1 MLGMIPLGPLVAA
14 IGYLADGWL
23 RTAAEISRSV
33 SAEFRSGSDV
43 APGRNRTCR

>member
-1 MLGMIPLGPLVAA
+1 MLGMIPLGRLVAA

-33 SAEFRSGSDV
+33 SAV